1 MYRVKTGT
9 DIIMA
14 EGGELLS
21 ELLASAHLP
30 VEMPCGGRG
39 VCGKCRVLVNGKE
52 ELACRYVIGS
62 DIEVV
67 LPDRG
72 EIVSET
78 GISFESAAGK
88 NAGES
93 VGKNAGESV
102 GKNAGES
109 VGKNAGESVGE
120 SVGKN
125 AGENAGES
133 VGKNAGENVGGNAGE
148 SVGDEL
154 SFALDIGTT
163 TLALALV
170 SSKDSSVKGVYTSG
184 NPQRAF
190 GADIMTRIEYCR
202 RNSGA
207 KLTSA
212 VVDGIN
218 RLVKKSGVSSVGTM
232 YVAGNVTMLHL
243 LFSEDCSSIGV
254 APYTPVFLE
263 SREYPAE
270 ALGIEGVR
278 RVVSLPSVSSFV
290 GADIVAGMN
299 YTGLPAPGNYSL
311 LVDLGTNAEIVLF
324 SDSSAVASAAAAG
337 PCFEG
342 ANISSGMSATR
353 GAVRAF
359 YIDENGVRRAET
371 IENAPA
377 AGICGT
383 GLVDI
388 VAELLRTGEIDETG
402 YMECSEYEVADGVT
416 LTQDDVR
423 QFQLAKS
430 AVFSAMISLMKN
442 ENVSF
447 DDIGHL
453 YISGGFS
460 AGINPRSA
468 VRCGL
473 LPAELAEKITV
484 LNNSSLLGTVKFA
497 SEKNDLSVYI
507 RNTRYIDLSSDAFFS
522 GLFIE
527 NMMFDS

>member
-93 VGKNAGESV
+93 VGKNAGE
-102 GKNAGES
+102 NA
-109 VGKNAGESVGE
+109 
-120 SVGKN
+120 
-125 AGENAGES
+125 
-133 VGKNAGENVGGNAGE
+133 GKNAGENVGGNAGESVGGNVGESAGENVGE

-270 ALGIEGVR
+270 ALGIEGLR
-278 RVVSLPSVSSFV
+278 
-290 GADIVAGMN
+290 
-299 YTGLPAPGNYSL
+299 
-311 LVDLGTNAEIVLF
+311 
-324 SDSSAVASAAAAG
+324 
-337 PCFEG
+337 
-342 ANISSGMSATR
+342 SATR
-353 GAVRAF
+353 
-359 YIDENGVRRAET
+359 
-371 IENAPA
+371 
-377 AGICGT
+377 
-383 GLVDI
+383 L
-388 VAELLRTGEIDETG
+388 
-402 YMECSEYEVADGVT
+402 CSRV
-416 LTQDDVR
+416 
-423 QFQLAKS
+423 
-430 AVFSAMISLMKN
+430 N
-442 ENVSF
+442 
-447 DDIGHL
+447 
-453 YISGGFS
+453 
-460 AGINPRSA
+460 
-468 VRCGL
+468 
-473 LPAELAEKITV
+473 LPALKAQTFHPE
-484 LNNSSLLGTVKFA
+484 
-497 SEKNDLSVYI
+497 
-507 RNTRYIDLSSDAFFS
+507 
-522 GLFIE
+522 
-527 NMMFDS
+527 